1 MMKTFVGV
9 DPGAA
14 SCLPPFAG
22 LHRITRT
29 DQFILRKKS
38 RDQPV
43 GNTREHLGENADL
56 TPCAA
61 MPANSAP
68 AVDPASICQRIT
80 QRRSNHLCFPIQR
93 RIAVATNDL
102 RSRFYSRN

>member
-1 MMKTFVGV
+1 MKTFVGV

-22 LHRITRT
+22 PHRITRT
-29 DQFILRKKS
+29 AQSILRTKS

-56 TPCAA
+56 APCAA
-61 MPANSAP
+61 MPANSA
-68 AVDPASICQRIT
+68 AVAKCSKFYGSNELFKRHVDSHRFLRILIDRTSITSPTICQIE
-80 QRRSNHLCFPIQR
+80 S
-93 RIAVATNDL
+93 
-102 RSRFYSRN
+102 